1 MDPEPVLERLLDS
14 GVLDGKEELGYT
26 ETFLRKKEQW
36 ESALSSGEEDVQ
48 SRVATVVDSAPMRE
62 RIQSVAAHDTSFAA
76 LYLSISELVAEST
89 DVSLVA
95 AAVVL
100 DSLENRPG
108 PTSGSPDGFLPI
120 SGHSIRTYT
129 SMYEQAI
136 VFVWREDC
144 PTCELV
150 RGDLEDIFAEG
161 SQDIALLSVYGPSC
175 PELLSKEYD
184 VGGGPTTLFF
194 RDGAIDSRTVGALQ
208 PGILE
213 REVEVLRG
221 TA

>member
-1 MDPEPVLERLLDS
+1 MDPEPVLERLLESD
-14 GVLDGKEELGYT
+14 VLDGGEELGYT
-26 ETFLRKKEQW
+26 DPFLKKREQW
-36 ESALSSGEEDVQ
+36 ESALSPDDQDGH
-48 SRVATVVDSAPMRE
+48 SRIDTAVDSAPMRD
-62 RIQSVAAHDTSFAA
+62 RMQSVAAYDSSFAA
-76 LYLSISELVAEST
+76 LYLSISEFVADTT
-89 DVSLVA
+89 DVSLVP

-100 DSLENRPG
+100 DSLENRPS

-120 SGHSIRTYT
+120 SGHSIRTY
-129 SMYEQAI
+129 SVMYEQAI

-150 RGDLEDIFAEG
+150 REDLENIFADG
-161 SQDIALLSVYGPSC
+161 SQEIALFSVYGPSC
-175 PELLSKEYD
+175 PELLSGEYD

-194 RDGAIDSRTVGALQ
+194 RDGTIDSRTVGALQ

>member
-1 MDPEPVLERLLDS
+1 MDPEPVLERLLAS
-14 GVLDGKEELGYT
+14 GVLDGKEDLGYT
-26 ETFLRKKEQW
+26 ETFLRKKEHW
-36 ESALSSGEEDVQ
+36 ESELSSDEEEVQ
-48 SRVATVVDSAPMRE
+48 SKIDNVVDSAPMRD
-62 RIQSVAAHDTSFAA
+62 RIKSVAAHDTSFAA
-76 LYLSISELVAEST
+76 LCLSISELVVEST

-100 DSLENRPG
+100 DSLGRRPS

-129 SMYEQAI
+129 SMFEQAI

-150 RGDLEDIFAEG
+150 REDLEDIFAEG

-175 PELLSKEYD
+175 PELLSREYD